1 MHEHA
6 GAHEHENE
14 HENEHAIATKL
25 EVERTLGWVDWS
37 KKVDVEG
44 VCLCARLVSY
54 LETQL
59 VARGL
64 ESALVWIRL
73 LRIDRQRY
81 CRADLV
87 EVMPTLGL
95 LLLCR
100 LVFDEHTRTL
110 LSAIGQPAQEPSASG
125 SQRAVG
131 KRRRALP
138 IYRQT
143 APAGSLGTP

>member
-6 GAHEHENE
+6 HANE
-14 HENEHAIATKL
+14 HENEPAIATSL
-25 EVERTLGWVDWS
+25 EVERTLGRVDWP

-44 VCLCARLVSY
+44 VGLCARLVSY

-73 LRIDRQRY
+73 LRVHRQRY

-87 EVMPTLGL
+87 EVMPALGL
-95 LLLCR
+95 LLLGR
-100 LVFDEHTRTL
+100 LVFDKQTSTL
-110 LSAIGQPAQEPSASG
+110 LSAIRQPAQEASASG
-125 SQRAVG
+125 
-131 KRRRALP
+131 
-138 IYRQT
+138 RQ
-143 APAGSLGTP
+143 